1 MARAPE
7 LLERGIL
14 SHVERRQ
21 GSTRAGLLLTHVV
34 LLVALV
40 ITGLLPLLWLAKAA
54 VSTTRDTVTDPLAL
68 FPSGEIAW
76 GNLADAWVTGRV
88 GQFLLNTAGIAA
100 GTVISTLIV
109 GLTAAYVISVLRP
122 AWGRVF
128 FGAILATLFIP
139 GVVSLVPLY
148 LTVVSLPPFGVS
160 LLNTYWAIWLPA
172 SANAVV
178 VVIVQR
184 FFDGIPRELFDAAR
198 IDGAGPFRVFLLI
211 ALPLSRPIIG
221 VVALLTAVNSWK
233 DFLWPLIVISDGSRQ
248 PISVALAQSAT
259 STTLSFQLA
268 GMFLAVLVPILLFV
282 VFQKSFLR
290 GVSAAGGIKG

>member
-1 MARAPE
+1 MARASE
-7 LLERGIL
+7 LVERGII
-14 SHVERRQ
+14 SHIERRQ
-21 GSTRAGLLLTHVV
+21 PAARAALATTHVV

-40 ITGLLPLLWLAKAA
+40 VTGLLPLLWLAKSA
-54 VSTTRDTVTDPLAL
+54 VSTTRDTVTDPLGI

-76 GNLADAWVTGRV
+76 GNLADAWTTGRI
-88 GQFLLNTAGIAA
+88 GQFLLNTAEIAV
-100 GTVISTLIV
+100 GTVAATLFV

-122 AWGRVF
+122 AWGRYF
-128 FGAILATLFIP
+128 FAAILATLFIP
-139 GVVSLVPLY
+139 GVISLVPLY
-148 LTVVSLPPFGVS
+148 LTVISVPPFGVS

-233 DFLWPLIVISDGSRQ
+233 DFLWPLIVITDASRQ
-248 PISVALAQSAT
+248 PISVALAQSSQ

-268 GMFLAVLVPILLFV
+268 GMFLAVLVPILLFL

>member
-1 MARAPE
+1 MARVSE
-7 LLERGIL
+7 LVERGIL
-14 SHVERRQ
+14 SDVERRQ
-21 GSTRAGLLLTHVV
+21 GRTRVALTVTHVV
-34 LLVALV
+34 LLIALV
-40 ITGLLPLLWLAKAA
+40 VTGLLPLLWLAKSA

-76 GNLADAWVTGRV
+76 GNIADAWTTGRI
-88 GQFLLNTAGIAA
+88 GQFLLNTAGIAL
-100 GTVISTLIV
+100 GTVIATLIV

-122 AWGRVF
+122 AWGRF
-128 FGAILATLFIP
+128 FFAAILATLFIP

-148 LTVVSLPPFGVS
+148 LTVVSVPPFGVS

-198 IDGAGPFRVFLLI
+198 IDGAGPFRIFLLI
-211 ALPLSRPIIG
+211 ALPLSRPIVG
-221 VVALLTAVNSWK
+221 VVALLTAVNAWK

-248 PISVALAQSAT
+248 PISVALAQS
-259 STTLSFQLA
+259 SQNTTLSFQLA
-268 GMFLAVLVPILLFV
+268 GMLLAVVVPIVLFV

>member
-1 MARAPE
+1 MARASE
-7 LLERGIL
+7 IFERSIL

-21 GSTRAGLLLTHVV
+21 PSTRVALTVTHLV
-34 LLVALV
+34 LLCLLV
-40 ITGLLPLLWLAKAA
+40 VTGLLPLLWLAKAA

-76 GNLADAWVTGRV
+76 GNLADAWTTGRI
-88 GQFLLNTAGIAA
+88 GQFLLNTAEIAA
-100 GTVISTLIV
+100 GTVISTLVV

-122 AWGRVF
+122 VWGRF
-128 FGAILATLFIP
+128 FFAAILATLFIP

-148 LTVVSLPPFGVS
+148 LTVVSVPPFGVS

-233 DFLWPLIVISDGSRQ
+233 DFLWPLIVISDGSKQ
-248 PISVALAQSAT
+248 PISVALAQSSE

-268 GMFLAVLVPILLFV
+268 GMLLAVLVPLVLFV
-282 VFQKSFLR
+282 VFQRSFLR
-290 GVSAAGGIKG
+290 GVSAASGIKG

>member
-1 MARAPE
+1 MARASE
-7 LLERGIL
+7 LVERGIL

-21 GSTRAGLLLTHVV
+21 PSARVGLAVTHVL

-54 VSTTRDTVTDPLAL
+54 VSTTQDTVTDPLAL

-76 GNLADAWVTGRV
+76 GNLADAWTTGRV
-88 GQFLLNTAGIAA
+88 GQFLLNTAEIAA
-100 GTVISTLIV
+100 GTVIATLIV
-109 GLTAAYVISVLRP
+109 SLTSAYVISVLRP
-122 AWGRVF
+122 AWGRYF
-128 FGAILATLFIP
+128 FAAILATLFIP
-139 GVVSLVPLY
+139 GVISLVPLY
-148 LTVVSLPPFGVS
+148 LTVVSVPPFGVS

-184 FFDGIPRELFDAAR
+184 FFDGIPREMFDAAR
-198 IDGAGPFRVFLLI
+198 IDGAGAFRVFVLI

-248 PISVALAQSAT
+248 PISVALAQSAQ

-268 GMFLAVLVPILLFV
+268 GMLLAVLVPIVLFV
-282 VFQKSFLR
+282 AFQRSFLR
-290 GVSAAGGIKG
+290 GVSATGGIKG

>member
-21 GSTRAGLLLTHVV
+21 PSTRVGLAVTHVV
-34 LLVALV
+34 LLLALV
-40 ITGLLPLLWLAKAA
+40 VTGLLPLLWLAKAA

-88 GQFLLNTAGIAA
+88 GQFLLNTAGIAT

-122 AWGRVF
+122 VWGRVF

-184 FFDGIPRELFDAAR
+184 FFDSIPRELFDAAR
-198 IDGAGPFRVFLLI
+198 IDGAGPLRVFLLI

-248 PISVALAQSAT
+248 PISVALAQSAQ

-268 GMFLAVLVPILLFV
+268 GMLLAVLVPILLFV

>member
-1 MARAPE
+1 MARASE
-7 LLERGIL
+7 LVERGIL

-21 GSTRAGLLLTHVV
+21 PSARAGLAVTHVV

-54 VSTTRDTVTDPLAL
+54 VSTTQDTVSDPLAL

-76 GNLADAWVTGRV
+76 GNLADAWTTGRV
-88 GQFLLNTAGIAA
+88 GQFLLNTAEIAA
-100 GTVISTLIV
+100 GTVIATLV
-109 GLTAAYVISVLRP
+109 VSLTAAYVISVLRP
-122 AWGRVF
+122 VWGRYF
-128 FGAILATLFIP
+128 FAAILATLFIP
-139 GVVSLVPLY
+139 GVISLVPLY

-198 IDGAGPFRVFLLI
+198 IDGAGAFRVFILI

-233 DFLWPLIVISDGSRQ
+233 EFLWPLIVISDGSRQ
-248 PISVALAQSAT
+248 PISVALAQSAQ

-268 GMFLAVLVPILLFV
+268 GMLLAVLVPIVLFV
-282 VFQKSFLR
+282 AFQRSFLR
-290 GVSAAGGIKG
+290 GVSATGGIKG

>member
-21 GSTRAGLLLTHVV
+21 VSSRVV
-34 LLVALV
+34 LAVVHVALLV
-40 ITGLLPLLWLAKAA
+40 VLVVTGLLPLLWLAKAA
-54 VSTTRDTVTDPLAL
+54 VSTTSDTVTDPLAL

-76 GNLADAWVTGRV
+76 GNLADAWTTGRV
-88 GQFLLNTAGIAA
+88 AQFLLNTAEIAA
-100 GTVISTLIV
+100 GTVVATLVV

-122 AWGRVF
+122 VWGRIF
-128 FGAILATLFIP
+128 FAAILATLFVP
-139 GVVSLVPLY
+139 GVISLVPLY

-198 IDGAGPFRVFLLI
+198 IDGAGAFRMFALI

-233 DFLWPLIVISDGSRQ
+233 EFLWPLIVITDGSRQ
-248 PISVALAQSAT
+248 PISVALAQQSQT
-259 STTLSFQLA
+259 TTLSFQLA
-268 GMFLAVLVPILLFV
+268 GMFLAVIVPVLLFV

-290 GVSAAGGIKG
+290 GVSATGGIKG